1 MDGMRRERKR
11 VVPQP
16 GQESVW
22 DYPRPPACVASARH
36 VVVATSDRVVADT
49 RAAVRI
55 LETSHPPTWYVPPAD
70 VRPGSLVRSN
80 ARSTF
85 CEWKGSAT
93 YWDVLGADGVAL
105 DAAAWSYEQP
115 SPGYEAIA
123 GFLAFAPGRLQCTVD
138 GEVARPQEGGFY
150 AGWITDDVVGPF
162 KGGPGTLG
170 W

>member
-1 MDGMRRERKR
+1 MAPPIQREI
-11 VVPQP
+11 PQP

-22 DYPRPPACVASARH
+22 DYPRPPACVPSPHLVTVSLHGRTI
-36 VVVATSDRVVADT
+36 VEST
-49 RAAVRI
+49 RAFRI
-55 LETSHPPTWYVPPAD
+55 LETSHPPTYYIPAAD
-70 VRPGSLVRSN
+70 VAPGTLSRSS

-93 YWDVLGADGVAL
+93 YWDVVSADEVVL
-105 DAAAWSYEQP
+105 VAAAWSYEHP

-123 GFLAFAPGRLQCTVD
+123 GYLAFSPAQLECAID
-138 GEVARPQEGGFY
+138 GEAVRPQEGGFY

-162 KGGPGTLG
+162 KGGPGSQY

>member
-1 MDGMRRERKR
+1 MDGMRSELRR
-11 VVPQP
+11 VVPHP

-36 VVVATSDRVVADT
+36 VVVASGNHVVADT
-49 RAAVRI
+49 HAALRI
-55 LETSHPPTWYVPPAD
+55 LETSHPPTWYVPAAD
-70 VRPGSLVRSN
+70 VRPGTITRSD
-80 ARSTF
+80 ARATF

-93 YWDVLGADGVAL
+93 YWDVIGAGEVVL
-105 DAAAWSYEQP
+105 PAAAWSYEQP
-115 SPGYEAIA
+115 SPGYEALA
-123 GFLAFAPGRLQCTVD
+123 GCLAFAPSRLTCSVD
-138 GEVARPQEGGFY
+138 GELVRPQEGGFY